1 MNGLLRI
8 NAQISMK
15 FNAFAFTRYGKRSG
29 LYGIELL
36 NEPIASFVPLD
47 ILKSYY
53 RRGYDR
59 VRNHSD
65 TYVVLCQL
73 LGAGASDFV
82 DLGREFQNAI
92 LDLHYYN
99 VFGSNFADLSVQE
112 NIDYINNNR
121 RNEIESLNQNG
132 NGLFTFVGMSICGL
146 HTSCV
151 YVNIL

>member
-8 NAQISMK
+8 NVRISMK
-15 FNAFAFTRYGKRSG
+15 FNAFAFARYGKRSG

-53 RRGYDR
+53 RRGYDI
-59 VRNHSD
+59 VRKYSD

-82 DLGREFQNAI
+82 DLGRDFQNAI

-99 VFGSNFADLSVQE
+99 LFDPTLANASVQI
-112 NIDYINNNR
+112 NIDHINTTR

-132 NGLFTFVGMSICGL
+132 NGLLTFVGMSICGL

>member
-1 MNGLLRI
+1 M
-8 NAQISMK
+8 ASDV
-15 FNAFAFTRYGKRSG
+15 
-29 LYGIELL
+29 
-36 NEPIASFVPLD
+36 PID

-53 RRGYDR
+53 RRGYAI
-59 VRNHSD
+59 VRNYSD

-82 DLGREFQNAI
+82 DLGTEFQNAI

-132 NGLFTFVGMSICGL
+132 NGLLTFVGMSICGL
-146 HTSCV
+146 HTYCV
-151 YVNIL
+151 YVNIM

>member
-1 MNGLLRI
+1 M
-8 NAQISMK
+8 ASDV
-15 FNAFAFTRYGKRSG
+15 
-29 LYGIELL
+29 
-36 NEPIASFVPLD
+36 PID

-53 RRGYDR
+53 RRGYAI
-59 VRNHSD
+59 VRNYSD

-82 DLGREFQNAI
+82 DLGTEFQNAI

-99 VFGSNFADLSVQE
+99 MFEPKFDNFSVQE

-132 NGLFTFVGMSICGL
+132 NGLLTFVGMSICGL
-146 HTSCV
+146 HTYCV
-151 YVNIL
+151 YVNIM